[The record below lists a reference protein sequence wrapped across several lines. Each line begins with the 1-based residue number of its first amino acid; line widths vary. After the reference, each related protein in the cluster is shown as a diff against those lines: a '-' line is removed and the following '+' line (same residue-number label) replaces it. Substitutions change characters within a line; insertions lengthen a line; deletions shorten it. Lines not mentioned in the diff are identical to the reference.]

1 MIIEDIWK
9 LKIGF
14 EHYGMSW
21 VRREANK
28 VAHTMVNLSLL
39 GRLLVA

>member
-21 VRREANK
+21 VRRVANK
-28 VAHTMVNLSLL
+28 VALTLVNLSLL
-39 GRLLVA
+39 VRLVVA